1 MLFLIKKIFI
11 KSNNT
16 KDASVR
22 VKYGV
27 VASIFSLIINIFLF
41 IIKLIVG
48 LISNSISIIGDS
60 INNLTDMGSSII
72 SFFGFKLS
80 SKPADEDHPYG
91 HQRIEYIT
99 SFIISM
105 VVIVVSVQLMITSIN
120 KVVTKEVAEYNYIT
134 LIVLVVSV
142 IIKFYLSIF
151 NSKIAK
157 EINSTTL
164 KASSKDSLNDCIST
178 IVILISAILSIIYDI
193 NIDGYMGI
201 LVAIFILYSG
211 ISLAKETISPLIGEK
226 TDAELIKKIINEIKT
241 YEEILG
247 IHDLLCH
254 SYGPTKI
261 FMSLHAEVNSNSD
274 IVKIHEVIDNIELII
289 KTKYNVILVIHM
301 DPISV
306 DCSITNKYKEI
317 VDKFLKE
324 KYSELSFHDFRI
336 VNGESHINIL
346 FDIVKPIKSKIN
358 NNVVKEELIS
368 LFSTN
373 EVKINLIISFE
384 ENFSTLN

>member
-368 LFSTN
+368 LLSTN